1 MQREKDIFRVTIL
14 GAIVNCIL
22 TICKITT
29 GVVGNSAA
37 MVADGIHS
45 LSDLLSDFVVIAVT
59 RVASKGCDHKHQ
71 FGHGKY
77 EALAS
82 LMMSAMLILISLN
95 LMKDGICSILRVIN
109 GDPLPLPAYPALIA
123 ALLSVLSKEILF
135 HITARVGKRSGSAVV
150 VANAW
155 HHRSDA
161 LSSVGA
167 FLGIG
172 GAMLLGDRWTVLDP
186 IVSCCIS
193 IVIMVAAVRMAKP
206 SWSELLEASLPEDIE
221 KEIIALASNVE
232 GVQDVHGLKTRS
244 NGVSFIIEAH
254 IVVDLHVSI
263 VKAHDIATNVERA
276 LYERYGK
283 ETQIS
288 IHVEPDANSE

>member
-186 IVSCCIS
+186 IASCCIS

-232 GVQDVHGLKTRS
+232 GVQDVHSLKTRS
-244 NGVSFIIEAH
+244 NGISFIIEAH

-263 VKAHDIATNVERA
+263 VQAHDIATNVERA